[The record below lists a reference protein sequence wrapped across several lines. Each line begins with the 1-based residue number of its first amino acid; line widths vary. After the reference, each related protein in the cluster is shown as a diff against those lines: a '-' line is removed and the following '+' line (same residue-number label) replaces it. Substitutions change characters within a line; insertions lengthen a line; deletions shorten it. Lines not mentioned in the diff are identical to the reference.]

1 MGQQPGAAN
10 SQAFARQTKVKKGS
24 RVRLVVERGRMIV
37 TPVTT
42 GKITL
47 KSLLAKVTPENIHPE
62 TDWGKPVGKEI
73 WPQEPGLAGAPC
85 RILGKLDEA
94 TLTAVLLR
102 AGSLLQRQKD

>member
-1 MGQQPGAAN
+1 MQTMIQQWGN
-10 SQAFARQTKVKKGS
+10 SLALRIPKAFARQTKVKKGS

-73 WPQEPGLAGAPC
+73 W
-85 RILGKLDEA
+85 
-94 TLTAVLLR
+94 
-102 AGSLLQRQKD
+102 

>member
-1 MGQQPGAAN
+1 MQTMIQQWGN
-10 SQAFARQTKVKKGS
+10 SLALRIPKAFARQTNVKKGS
-24 RVRLVVERGRMIV
+24 RVRLVVEKGRMVV

-73 WPQEPGLAGAPC
+73 W
-85 RILGKLDEA
+85 
-94 TLTAVLLR
+94 
-102 AGSLLQRQKD
+102 